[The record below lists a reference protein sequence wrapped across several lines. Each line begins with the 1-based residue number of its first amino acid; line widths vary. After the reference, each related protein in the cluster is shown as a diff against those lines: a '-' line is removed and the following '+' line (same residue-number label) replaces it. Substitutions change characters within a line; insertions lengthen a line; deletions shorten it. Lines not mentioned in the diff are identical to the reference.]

1 MSCFVPDEPLAG
13 SSATV
18 ESSPVILRDGTTA
31 TLSVA
36 NQTHQTALLQFFARL
51 SPTARRRRFF
61 LESVPPE
68 ALIRDM
74 CDSSNQ
80 GRQLTLFVARRGG
93 GRLHIL
99 AVASYE
105 AKDGQTVEVSFAV
118 DDEFHGLGLGTLLL
132 ERLAFAA
139 HAAGF
144 TRLWAV
150 TQPDNLAMR
159 EVFRESGF
167 EMRERFDGDEMEVEL
182 QFHQPGPETTKM
194 DLRERIATVAS
205 LTPLFH
211 PQHVAV
217 IGASRDPSRIG
228 AKVLDALLSAGFRG
242 TLHPVNP
249 STASIRG
256 LTPSPSITRVPA
268 RVDVAVIAVPREQ
281 VLPVVDQCGAAG
293 VRTLVVITAGFA
305 EVGTEGARLQQTL
318 AQKVRDY
325 GMRLVGPNCFGV
337 VNTDASV
344 RLNAT
349 FTSAFPPAG
358 RVAMSSQS
366 GALGLAVLAAA
377 RRLQVGISTFV
388 SVGNKADV
396 SVNDLL
402 QYWEE
407 DRASNVILLYVESF
421 GNPRRFSRIAR
432 RVSRQKPIVT
442 VKAGRT
448 SSGRRAASSHTA
460 SLAASDT
467 AVDALFR
474 QTGVIRADTLE
485 EMFALAAGL
494 SNQPLPEG
502 RRVGILTNAGGPG
515 ILCADA
521 CEAHGLL
528 VPELSD
534 ATRTQLATFTSTA
547 ASLKNPVDLIASA
560 APDQYRQAIATLMV
574 SGDIDALI
582 VLYISVSPSD
592 TAPMAE
598 GILEG
603 IRQAREAGITT
614 KPVMITWMAEG
625 DLDRRFSPS
634 GEVIPTF
641 NLPETPGLVLSKAAA
656 YGEWRREPVGQ
667 VPLPLDA
674 DLHLVRDICIRALQQ
689 EGAGWLSTENTR
701 SLLAAMRLPLP
712 AGGVATTEEEA
723 VALAEQV
730 EFPVAAKLASR
741 HIVHKTEVGGV
752 RLSLRNR
759 DEVRQAYRDI
769 RKRLQALDQ
778 VEAMEGVLIQPMVS
792 GGVEVM
798 VGATHDPSLG
808 PLVAFG
814 LGGIHVEIL
823 QDVQFCVT
831 PLTDRDAHAM
841 VRMIK
846 GFRLLEGYRGHPP
859 ADIAAIEALLLRVA
873 ILVEEVAEIS
883 ELDLNPV
890 FALPPGQ
897 GCRIV
902 DARIRVSAKAP
913 RTGL

>member
-1 MSCFVPDEPLAG
+1 MSRFGPDQPDAAPSAAVEPP
-13 SSATV
+13 
-18 ESSPVILRDGTTA
+18 PVLLRDGTTA
-31 TLSVA
+31 TLYVA
-36 NQTHQTALLQFFARL
+36 TPAHQTALLDFFARL
-51 SPTARRRRFF
+51 SPAARRRRFF
-61 LESVPPE
+61 LESAPPE
-68 ALIRDM
+68 ELVRDM

-80 GRQLTLFVARRGG
+80 ARQLSLFVARQGRD
-93 GRLHIL
+93 RLHIL

-105 AKDGQTVEVSFAV
+105 AKDERTVEVAFAV
-118 DDEFHGLGLGTLLL
+118 DDEFHGMGLGTILL

-139 HAAGF
+139 HSAGF

-182 QFHQPGPETTKM
+182 LIRPLGPETTKT

-205 LTPLFH
+205 LKPLFS

-217 IGASRDPSRIG
+217 VGASRDPSRIG
-228 AKVLDALLSAGFRG
+228 GKLLDALLSAGFRG
-242 TLHPVNP
+242 SLYPVNP
-249 STASIRG
+249 SASSIRG
-256 LTPSPSITRVPA
+256 LMSYSSITKVPT
-268 RVDVAVIAVPREQ
+268 RVDVAVIAIPCEKI
-281 VLPVVDQCGAAG
+281 LPIVDECGAAK

-305 EVGTEGARLQQTL
+305 EVGTEGARLQQAL
-318 AQKVRDY
+318 AQKARDY

-337 VNTDASV
+337 VNTDESI

-349 FTSAFPPAG
+349 FTSAFPPKG

-388 SVGNKADV
+388 SIGNKADV

-407 DRASNVILLYVESF
+407 DRASDVILLYVESF

-467 AVDALFR
+467 AVDALFQ
-474 QTGVIRADTLE
+474 QTGVIRADTLD
-485 EMFALAAGL
+485 EMFALTAGL

-502 RRVGILTNAGGPG
+502 RRVAILTNAGGPG

-521 CEAHGLL
+521 CEANGLL
-528 VPELSD
+528 VPELSS
-534 ATRTQLATFTSTA
+534 ATRKRLASFTPTA
-547 ASLKNPVDLIASA
+547 AALKNPVDLIASA
-560 APDQYRQAIATLMV
+560 TPDQYRQAIATLMA
-574 SGDIDALI
+574 SSDIDALI
-582 VLYISVSPSD
+582 ILFISVNPVD
-592 TAPMAE
+592 TEPIAE
-598 GILEG
+598 GILQG
-603 IRQAREAGITT
+603 IRQAREAGIVA
-614 KPVMITWMAEG
+614 KPIMITWMAEG
-625 DLDRRFSPS
+625 DLDRRFSTS
-634 GEVIPTF
+634 NEVIPTF
-641 NLPETPGLVLSKAAA
+641 NLPETPGLILSKAAGYA
-656 YGEWRREPVGQ
+656 EWRREPVGQ
-667 VPLPLDA
+667 LPLYGNA
-674 DLHLVRDICIRALQQ
+674 DLQLVRDICTRTLRRV
-689 EGAGWLSTENTR
+689 GAGWLSAEDTR
-701 SLLAAMRLPLP
+701 SVLDAMRLPSTV
-712 AGGVATTEEEA
+712 GGVGKTEEEA

-730 EFPVAAKLASR
+730 GFPVAAKLASR
-741 HIVHKTEVGGV
+741 QIVHKTEVGGV
-752 RLSLRNR
+752 RLSLQSG
-759 DEVRQAYRDI
+759 EAVRQAYREI
-769 RKRLQALDQ
+769 RQRLQDLDR
-778 VEAMEGVLIQPMVS
+778 VEAMDGVLIQPMLS

-798 VGATHDPSLG
+798 VGATHDPSFG

-823 QDVQFCVT
+823 QDVQFRVT
-831 PLTDRDAHAM
+831 PLTDRDARAM
-841 VRMIK
+841 VREIR
-846 GFRLLEGYRGHPP
+846 GYRLLEGYRGHPP
-859 ADIAAIEALLLRVA
+859 ADIAALEELLLRVST
-873 ILVEEVAEIS
+873 LVEEVAEIS

-902 DARIRVSAKAP
+902 DARIRVTP
-913 RTGL
+913 RPGG

>member
-1 MSCFVPDEPLAG
+1 MNRFGSDSPDAATSAVGEPA
-13 SSATV
+13 
-18 ESSPVILRDGTTA
+18 PVLLRDGTTA
-31 TLSVA
+31 TLYVA
-36 NQTHQTALLQFFARL
+36 NQAHQTALLDFFARL
-51 SPTARRRRFF
+51 SPAARRRRFF
-61 LESVPPE
+61 MESAPPE
-68 ALIRDM
+68 ELVRDM

-80 GRQLTLFVARRGG
+80 ARQLTFFVARQGG
-93 GRLHIL
+93 DRLHIL

-105 AKDGQTVEVSFAV
+105 AKDERTVEVAFAV
-118 DDEFHGLGLGTLLL
+118 GDEFHGMGLGTLLL

-139 HAAGF
+139 HDAGF

-182 QFHQPGPETTKM
+182 QFRQPGPETTKM
-194 DLRERIATVAS
+194 DLRERVATVAS
-205 LTPLFH
+205 LKPLFH
-211 PQHVAV
+211 PLHVAV

-228 AKVLDALLSAGFRG
+228 AKLLDALLSAGFRG
-242 TLHPVNP
+242 ALHPVNP
-249 STASIRG
+249 SASSIRG
-256 LTPSPSITRVPA
+256 LTSYPSITKVPS
-268 RVDVAVIAVPREQ
+268 RVDVAVIAVPREK
-281 VLPVVDQCGAAG
+281 VLSIVDECGAAK

-305 EVGTEGARLQQTL
+305 EVGADGARLQQML
-318 AQKVRDY
+318 AQKARDY

-337 VNTDASV
+337 VNTDDSI

-349 FTSAFPPAG
+349 FTSSFPPAG

-407 DRASNVILLYVESF
+407 DRASDVILLYVESF

-460 SLAASDT
+460 SLAASDR
-467 AVDALFR
+467 AVDALFQ
-474 QTGVIRADTLE
+474 QTGVIRADTLD
-485 EMFALAAGL
+485 EMFALASGL
-494 SNQPLPEG
+494 SNQPLPPG
-502 RRVGILTNAGGPG
+502 RRVAILTNAGGPG

-521 CEAHGLL
+521 CEANCLI
-528 VPELSD
+528 VPELSP
-534 ATRTQLATFTSTA
+534 ATRERLAVFTPAA

-560 APDQYRQAIATLMV
+560 TPDQYRQAIATLMA
-574 SGDIDALI
+574 SPDIDALI
-582 VLYISVSPSD
+582 ILYISVSPSD
-592 TAPMAE
+592 TAPIAE

-603 IRQAREAGITT
+603 IRQAREAGITS

-625 DLDRRFSPS
+625 DLDRRFSTS
-634 GEVIPTF
+634 SEAIPTF
-641 NLPETPGLVLSKAAA
+641 NLPETPGLVLSKAAG
-656 YGEWRREPVGQ
+656 YGEWRREPVGM
-667 VPLPLDA
+667 VPLHPDI
-674 DLHLVRDICIRALQQ
+674 DLQLVRDICTRVLRQ
-689 EGAGWLSTENTR
+689 EGPGWLSAEDTR
-701 SLLAAMRLPLP
+701 SVLAAMGLPLP
-712 AGGVATTEEEA
+712 KGGVAKSDEA
-723 VALAEQV
+723 AIALAEQV
-730 EFPVAAKLASR
+730 GFPVAAKLASR
-741 HIVHKTEVGGV
+741 TIVHKTEVGGV
-752 RLSLRNR
+752 RLSLQNAE
-759 DEVRQAYRDI
+759 DVRQAYRDI
-769 RKRLQALDQ
+769 REQLQRRNQL
-778 VEAMEGVLIQPMVS
+778 EAMEGIVIQPMLA

-798 VGATHDPSLG
+798 VGATHDPSFG

-823 QDVQFCVT
+823 QDVQFRVA
-831 PLTDRDAHAM
+831 PLTDRDARAM
-841 VRMIK
+841 VREIR

-859 ADIAAIEALLLRVA
+859 ADIASLEDLLLR
-873 ILVEEVAEIS
+873 ISTLVEEVGEIS

-902 DARIRVSAKAP
+902 DARIRVGANTP
-913 RTGL
+913 WVGL

>member
-1 MSCFVPDEPLAG
+1 MSRFRPDEPEPAP
-13 SSATV
+13 SAAL
-18 ESSPVILRDGTTA
+18 EPAPVLLRDGTTA
-31 TLSVA
+31 TLYTA
-36 NQTHQTALLQFFARL
+36 NPTHRTALLDFFARL
-51 SPTARRRRFF
+51 SPAARRRRFF
-61 LESVPPE
+61 LESAPPE
-68 ALIRDM
+68 ELVRDM
-74 CDSSNQ
+74 CDASNQ
-80 GRQLTLFVARRGG
+80 ARQLTLFVARHERE
-93 GRLHIL
+93 RLHIL
-99 AVASYE
+99 AVASYT
-105 AKDGQTVEVSFAV
+105 AKDERTVEVAFAV
-118 DDEFHGLGLGTLLL
+118 NDEFHGLGLGTLLL

-139 HAAGF
+139 HEEGF
-144 TRLWAV
+144 TKLWAV
-150 TQPDNLAMR
+150 TQPDNQAMR

-182 QFHQPGPETTKM
+182 LIRPLGSEPTKT
-194 DLRERIATVAS
+194 DLRERVATVAS
-205 LTPLFH
+205 LKPLFH

-228 AKVLDALLSAGFRG
+228 GKVLDALLSAGFRG
-242 TLHPVNP
+242 TLYPVNP
-249 STASIRG
+249 SAPSIRG
-256 LTPSPSITRVPA
+256 LTAYASITKVPA
-268 RVDVAVIAVPREQ
+268 RVDVAVIAVPRETALQ
-281 VLPVVDQCGAAG
+281 VVDECGAAG

-305 EVGTEGARLQQTL
+305 EVGTEGATLQHTL
-318 AQKVRDY
+318 AQKARDY

-337 VNTDASV
+337 VNADESI

-349 FTSAFPPAG
+349 FTSAFPPKG

-407 DRASNVILLYVESF
+407 DRASDVILLYVESF

-467 AVDALFR
+467 AVDALFQ
-474 QTGVIRADTLE
+474 QTGVIRADTLD

-521 CEAHGLL
+521 CEADGLI
-528 VPELSD
+528 VPELSS
-534 ATRTQLATFTSTA
+534 ATRERLASFTPA
-547 ASLKNPVDLIASA
+547 AAALKNPVDLIASA
-560 APDQYRQAIATLMV
+560 TPNQYRQAIATLMA
-574 SGDIDALI
+574 SPDIDALTI
-582 VLYISVSPSD
+582 LYIAVSPLD
-592 TAPMAE
+592 TAPIAE
-598 GILEG
+598 GILAG
-603 IRQAREAGITT
+603 IRQAREAGITS

-625 DLDRRFSPS
+625 DLDRRFSTS
-634 GEVIPTF
+634 SEVIPTF
-641 NLPETPGLVLSKAAA
+641 NLPETPGLVLSKAAD
-656 YGEWRREPVGQ
+656 YGEWRREPIGQ
-667 VPLPLDA
+667 VPLYPDA
-674 DLHLVRDICIRALQQ
+674 DLQVARDICTRALRR
-689 EGAGWLSTENTR
+689 EGAGWLSAEETR
-701 SLLAAMRLPLP
+701 SVLAAMRLPST
-712 AGGVATTEEEA
+712 AGGVGKTEEEA

-730 EFPVAAKLASR
+730 RFPVAAKLASR
-741 HIVHKTEVGGV
+741 QIVHKTEVGGV
-752 RLSLRNR
+752 RLSLQNA
-759 DEVRQAYRDI
+759 EAVRQAYRDI
-769 RKRLQALDQ
+769 RQRLQDIDQ
-778 VEAMEGVLIQPMVS
+778 AEAMDGVLIQPMLS

-798 VGATHDPSLG
+798 VGATQDPSFG

-823 QDVQFCVT
+823 QDVRFRVA
-831 PLTDRDAHAM
+831 PLTDRDARAM
-841 VRMIK
+841 VRAIR
-846 GFRLLEGYRGHPP
+846 GYRLLEGYRGHPP
-859 ADIAAIEALLLRVA
+859 ADISALEELLLRVST
-873 ILVEEVAEIS
+873 LVEEVAEIS

-902 DARIRVSAKAP
+902 DARIRVGSQAP
-913 RTGL
+913 RPAP